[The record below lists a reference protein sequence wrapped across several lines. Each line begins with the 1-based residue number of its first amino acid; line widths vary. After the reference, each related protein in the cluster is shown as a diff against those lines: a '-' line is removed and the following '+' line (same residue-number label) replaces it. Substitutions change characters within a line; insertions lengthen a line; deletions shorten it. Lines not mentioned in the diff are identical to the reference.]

1 MSAASTIPV
10 VVEVS
15 ATSTPTA
22 ATTLAPTTTATL
34 LFSHFSPKEG
44 TLDPRAASHVDLKRA
59 QFERHVWFRTKL
71 TEWTGG
77 MLSRRPFT
85 QKSISVPEDENRVT
99 NAASRSATVQD

>member
-1 MSAASTIPV
+1 MSAAATMPI

-15 ATSTPTA
+15 ATSTTA
-22 ATTLAPTTTATL
+22 ATLPPTTTAAL

-44 TLDPRAASHVDLKRA
+44 TLDPRAASHVDLDRA

-77 MLSRRPFT
+77 ILSRRPFT